1 MMAVALGGL
10 GLVVAAHGSDQGN
23 KDAVTVE
30 SSAGAA
36 SDGQGS
42 VVADGD
48 SGGST
53 WGGLPTTLQHVVN
66 DQSIRL
72 LDFGEIDQVGS
83 ACSGGPVRLPQV
95 ISVVGGES
103 ALLDEEHVV
112 QLQVDGDVL
121 YGDVDG
127 DGLDEAVVHTVCAY
141 GANGAI
147 DNLQVWDL
155 ETGTAVPKATAGEP
169 PASLTGP
176 FPPAVKGMAVT
187 DGTLEVTWSHYAE
200 DDPNCCAALETTL
213 QYEVDGDELAVV
225 GDPRTSSVG

>member
-10 GLVVAAHGSDQGN
+10 GLVVAAHGSDQGK

-30 SSAGAA
+30 SSAGAT
-36 SDGQGS
+36 SEGQGS
-42 VVADGD
+42 VVAGDGEGP
-48 SGGST
+48 S

-72 LDFGEIDQVGS
+72 LDFGEIDQAGS

-95 ISVVGGES
+95 ISVAGGES
-103 ALLDEEHVV
+103 AVLDTDHVV
-112 QLQVDGDVL
+112 QLQVDGAVV

-147 DNLQVWDL
+147 DSIQVWDL
-155 ETGTAVPKATAGEP
+155 ETGVAVPKATAGEP

-176 FPPAVKGMAVT
+176 FPPAVQGVAVV
-187 DGTLEVTWSHYAE
+187 DGTLEVTWSHYAD
-200 DDPNCCAALETTL
+200 DDPNCCPSRQTTL
-213 QYEVDGDELAVV
+213 QYEVAGSELAVV
-225 GDPRTSSVG
+225 GDPETTALG